1 MIYFVTNQTKLIS
14 PESYKLCSVE
24 DSLKML
30 SELKVVGLD
39 TETEGFFI

>member
-1 MIYFVTNQTKLIS
+1 MIYFVTNQTKLIP